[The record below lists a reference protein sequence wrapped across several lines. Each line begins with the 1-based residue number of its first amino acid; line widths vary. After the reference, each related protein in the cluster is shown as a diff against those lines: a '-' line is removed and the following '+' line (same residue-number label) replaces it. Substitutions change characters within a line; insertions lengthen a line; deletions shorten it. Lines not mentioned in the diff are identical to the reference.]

1 MVKTLE
7 TQPPLKEFEYEVT
20 WIVWYYGKEK
30 NGEKND
36 VSSTTLVP
44 LYFASKFA

>member
-1 MVKTLE
+1 MNQWLD
-7 TQPPLKEFEYEVT
+7 QQ
-20 WIVWYYGKEK
+20 IVWYYGKEK

-36 VSSTTLVP
+36 VSSTTMVP